1 MYRAYTSLRSRKC
14 KTCNVKKHHVFPVE
28 LILLKGLKDQK
39 DVKDHKKMWK
49 STENQKSGD
58 LWDLKDLKDLRDLKD
73 LKIIQGDPPG
83 ILSRPGGGVH
93 PTCKGGTTVWKA
105 PPKIFSNLAD
115 AFYQMVTKL
124 RKESKSTIKSQSCKC
139 YSRGGNTATYFHL
152 LAS

>member
-1 MYRAYTSLRSRKC
+1 MSKNIMFS
-14 KTCNVKKHHVFPVE
+14 PVE

-39 DVKDHKKMWK
+39 DVKDQKKMWK

-73 LKIIQGDPPG
+73 LKTIQWYSPRNDEKC
-83 ILSRPGGGVH
+83 RGGVH
-93 PTCKGGTTVWKA
+93 PVCKGGTTVWKA

-115 AFYQMVTKL
+115 TCYQMVTKL
-124 RKESKSTIKSQSCKC
+124 WKESKSIIKSQSYKC